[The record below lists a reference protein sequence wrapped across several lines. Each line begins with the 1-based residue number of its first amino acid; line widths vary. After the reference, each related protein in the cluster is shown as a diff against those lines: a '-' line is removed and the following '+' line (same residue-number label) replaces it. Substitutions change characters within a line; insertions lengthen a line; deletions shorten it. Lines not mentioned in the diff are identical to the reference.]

1 MLLYNEKV
9 IKSME
14 QISISEKLP
23 LRIIKTTISFFI
35 GMVIGPLINLD
46 IFYCAVGSLY
56 SLKESITLSVRAA
69 IDILLANLFAFI
81 VATVFALLFGITP
94 LSTTAA
100 MFTLFLIVKKVKL
113 TSALSSSGFVMAS
126 LMLLSTDQTNLV
138 DRGFLRFFSLVIGM
152 IIALLVNILVFRP
165 KRNEELFNTTH
176 RLGELVHIY
185 MTHDL
190 DDQANHE
197 IDDELVKV
205 NYVKNIINNEKRSPF
220 ILDEK
225 KVQLKDA
232 LFEIEVLEAQLKVV
246 RNMHNLSPKFREKV
260 IPILIELNQIKH
272 GLGDDKDIKR
282 IKKEI
287 KILYN
292 RYTKD
297 DNFFTNTNFLSDLN
311 IYVNILRD
319 NA

>member
-1 MLLYNEKV
+1 MLLYSQRV
-9 IKSME
+9 IKHME
-14 QISISEKLP
+14 QTSISDRLP

-46 IFYCAVGSLY
+46 TFYCAVGSLY

-69 IDILLANLFAFI
+69 IEILLANLFAFI
-81 VATVFALLFGITP
+81 IATVFALIFGITP
-94 LSTTAA
+94 LSATAA
-100 MFTLFLIVKKVKL
+100 MFTLFLFIKKVNL

-126 LMLLSTDQTNLV
+126 LMLLSSDQTNLV
-138 DRGFLRFFSLVIGM
+138 DRGILRFFSLVIGM
-152 IIALLVNILVFRP
+152 LIALLINILVFRP
-165 KRNEELFNTTH
+165 KRNEDLFNTTH
-176 RLGELVHIY
+176 RLTELIHIY

-190 DDQANHE
+190 DDQANHD
-197 IDDELVKV
+197 IDEELVKV

-220 ILDEK
+220 ILDDK
-225 KVQLKDA
+225 KEQLKDA

-246 RNMHNLSPKFREKV
+246 RNMHNLSPKFREKI

-272 GLGDDKDIKR
+272 GLGDKRDIKR

-287 KILYN
+287 KALYN

-311 IYVNILRD
+311 IYVNLLRD
-319 NA
+319 N